1 MSRTREL
8 TIGEQ
13 IANSVTHGV
22 GLVLSLV
29 ALPVLVVASLRT
41 GDAWGV
47 TSCSIFG
54 GTLVLLYAAST
65 LYHSIP
71 RPHLR
76 PLLRAVD
83 HSAIYLL
90 IAGTYTPFALGAL
103 RGDSGFP
110 LLIAIWSLAVAG
122 IACRTLLGPRFH
134 RVSVVLYLAMGWL
147 AVLAAR
153 PLIAHVAVPGLAWL
167 IAGGLAYTGGVIF
180 YVWERLRY
188 GHMVWHLFVMM
199 GSACHFVAV
208 LRYSSA
214 AAAG

>member
-1 MSRTREL
+1 MSRSRDL
-8 TIGEQ
+8 TFGEE
-13 IANSVTHGV
+13 IANSVTHGF
-22 GLVLSLV
+22 GLALSLV
-29 ALPVLVVASLRT
+29 ALPVLVVAALKT
-41 GDAWGV
+41 GDAWRV
-47 TSCSIFG
+47 SSCSIFG
-54 GTLVLLYAAST
+54 VTLVLLYAAST
-65 LYHSIP
+65 LYHSISL
-71 RPHLR
+71 PHLR
-76 PLLRAVD
+76 PLLRAID

-110 LLIAIWSLAVAG
+110 LLVAIWTLAAVG

-147 AVLAAR
+147 VVLAAR
-153 PLIAHVAVPGLAWL
+153 PLIAHVPVSGLAWL
-167 IAGGLAYTGGVIF
+167 LAGGLAYTGGVVF

-208 LRYSSA
+208 LHYSSA